1 MTYQSV
7 GSHLVSR
14 CLTRGALNATLSR
27 MTDNSAAPAA
37 PAPAPTTAPK
47 QKLVAGLLGI
57 FLGSLGVHS
66 FYLGKTGKGIIQIL
80 VTFVTFGI
88 GALWGFIE
96 GILIL
101 VNGGTD
107 ANGVELV

>member
-1 MTYQSV
+1 MTEYN
-7 GSHLVSR
+7 
-14 CLTRGALNATLSR
+14 T
-27 MTDNSAAPAA
+27 APAA
-37 PAPAPTTAPK
+37 PGIAPTDAPK

-57 FLGSLGVHS
+57 FLGSIGVHS
-66 FYLGKTGKGIIQIL
+66 FYLGKTGKGIAQIL

-96 GILIL
+96 GIIIL

-107 ANGVELV
+107 KNGVPLV